1 MKRMGKLITNK
12 TDVDYILSIDEKI
25 GTKKSTIMELF
36 GEFNGKRRFNT
47 YDMIDVP
54 PGAYGPEGRKN
65 KNKFRT
71 TIGIWIFN
79 RVFIERELFDMYHYV
94 NKTITKKVFN
104 KIAKEIT
111 FKVLENKYPLSALK
125 NYMLKCQKFMPYVTV
140 LSETTTM
147 KLLTITQK
155 VETEKA
161 KLLKKYEKEVKAK
174 DPYVILKIQNELLK
188 MAEDELKDDSSMDIY
203 RSGAKEKLNNDFK
216 NMYIMKG
223 LTKNPDPT
231 KGYNLITSS
240 YMTGIKKEEYADFA
254 NSLAEGPYAR
264 GIKTGLGGYWEKL
277 ALPAYQH
284 IKMLPNGSDCHTKRH
299 IKIKLTNDNY
309 NKYIYSFAKVGSK
322 YVELTSENKSD
333 FIGKEVQLR
342 FSSLCEAK
350 DGICNMCGGNAF
362 YRLGITNIGAAI
374 PQLPAKLKL
383 ISMKAFHDSQVVMET
398 MDPMK
403 AFGFD
408 N

>member
-12 TDVDYILSIDEKI
+12 ADLEYILSIDEKI

-79 RVFIERELFDMYHYV
+79 RVFIERELFDLYHYV
-94 NKTITKKVFN
+94 NKSITKKVFN

-125 NYMLKCQKFMPYVTV
+125 NYMLKCQKFMPYVTI

-155 VETEKA
+155 VEVEKA

-174 DPYVILKIQNELLK
+174 DPYVIIKIQNELLK
-188 MAEDELKDDSSMDIY
+188 MAEDELKDDPSMDIH
-203 RSGAKEKLNNDFK
+203 RS
-216 NMYIMKG
+216 
-223 LTKNPDPT
+223 
-231 KGYNLITSS
+231 
-240 YMTGIKKEEYADFA
+240 
-254 NSLAEGPYAR
+254 
-264 GIKTGLGGYWEKL
+264 
-277 ALPAYQH
+277 
-284 IKMLPNGSDCHTKRH
+284 
-299 IKIKLTNDNY
+299 
-309 NKYIYSFAKVGSK
+309 
-322 YVELTSENKSD
+322 
-333 FIGKEVQLR
+333 
-342 FSSLCEAK
+342 
-350 DGICNMCGGNAF
+350 
-362 YRLGITNIGAAI
+362 AA
-374 PQLPAKLKL
+374 
-383 ISMKAFHDSQVVMET
+383 
-398 MDPMK
+398 
-403 AFGFD
+403 
-408 N
+408 

>member
-12 TDVDYILSIDEKI
+12 ADLDYILSIDEKI

-79 RVFIERELFDMYHYV
+79 RVFIEQELFDLYHYV
-94 NKTITKKVFN
+94 NKSVTKKVFN

-125 NYMLKCQKFMPYVTV
+125 NYMLKCQKFMPYVTI

-155 VETEKA
+155 VEVEKA

-174 DPYVILKIQNELLK
+174 DPYVIIKIQNELLK
-188 MAEDELKDDSSMDIY
+188 MAEDELKDDPSMDIY
-203 RSGAKEKLNNDFK
+203 RSGAKEKLSNDFK

-231 KGYNLITSS
+231 KGYNVITSS
-240 YMTGIKKEEYADFA
+240 YMT
-254 NSLAEGPYAR
+254 

-284 IKMLPNGSDCHTKRH
+284 IKMLPKGSDCHTKRH

-309 NKYIYSFAKVGSK
+309 DKYIYSFAKVGSK

-374 PQLPAKLKL
+374 PQVPAKLKL

-403 AFGFD
+403 AFGFEK
-408 N
+408 